1 MDVDAQRKFDTKMNE
16 IIKKLPNVVTNAV
29 TNKEILD
36 SILEK
41 IIAEKRFEK
50 EMESKTV
57 QPNLDAVLRD
67 DNNLGDFKSE
77 PPKIILINE
86 DDYKNNPVLADT
98 DIDFQIINS
107 VPAPSYS
114 TSLVFHDKH
123 CTSSFLFK

>member
-1 MDVDAQRKFDTKMNE
+1 M
-16 IIKKLPNVVTNAV
+16 

-41 IIAEKRFEK
+41 IIAEKRFKKEK
-50 EMESKTV
+50 ESKTV
-57 QPNLDAVLRD
+57 QPNLDAVFRD
-67 DNNLGDFKSE
+67 NNNLGDFKSQ
-77 PPKIILINE
+77 PPKKILINE

-114 TSLVFHDKH
+114 TSLVFHGKH
-123 CTSSFLFK
+123 CTSYFLFK

>member
-1 MDVDAQRKFDTKMNE
+1 M
-16 IIKKLPNVVTNAV
+16 

-50 EMESKTV
+50 EKGPKTV

-98 DIDFQIINS
+98 DIDFQMINS

-114 TSLVFHDKH
+114 TSLVFHGKR
-123 CTSSFLFK
+123 CTFSSLFK

>member
-1 MDVDAQRKFDTKMNE
+1 M
-16 IIKKLPNVVTNAV
+16 

-50 EMESKTV
+50 EKESKTV

-77 PPKIILINE
+77 PPKITLINE

-107 VPAPSYS
+107 VPALSYS
-114 TSLVFHDKH
+114 TSLVFHGKR
-123 CTSSFLFK
+123 CTSSSLFK